1 MGNSSSS
8 RSHRSHS
15 SRSSSRSR
23 SSSSR
28 RHHSYRVVVGNEVMG
43 ELELPERPAADLE
56 ALTVV
61 DILLLPLRGRPQ
73 VVKPS

>member
-28 RHHSYRVVVGNEVMG
+28 RHRSYRVVVGNEVMG

-56 ALTVV
+56 VLTAV
-61 DILLLPLRGRPQ
+61 DILLLPL
-73 VVKPS
+73 